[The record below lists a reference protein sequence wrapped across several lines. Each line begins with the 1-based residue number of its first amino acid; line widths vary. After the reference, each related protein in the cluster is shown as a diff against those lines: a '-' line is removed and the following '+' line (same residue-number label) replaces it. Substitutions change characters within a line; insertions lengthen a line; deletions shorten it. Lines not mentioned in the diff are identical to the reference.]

1 MPYNA
6 RFMFDHNQDTTYE
19 ETTAPLRE
27 MLVKGAIFL
36 WDKRRERAYKSLMK
50 MMSSKVTLRP
60 FTFGLSTIF
69 VSDAD
74 PKGIAASLYQVQ
86 NDKTWVPVD
95 HISRALTNEEMAW
108 YSQIEWE
115 SLAKSCGLEQFRFY
129 LTG

>member
-1 MPYNA
+1 MSYNA